1 MDGCD
6 GAVPGLT
13 PVVSLC
19 EPGSGERSTRKAQL
33 APIIPNL
40 TDCPQRGEDGA
51 SKSNPA
57 VRRTQLRFN
66 GPSGYISEVVHRV
79 LESSDGGLGLGV

>member
-6 GAVPGLT
+6 GAVPDLT
-13 PVVSLC
+13 PIVSLR
-19 EPGSGERSTRKAQL
+19 EPDSGERSTSKVQL

-40 TDCPQRGEDGA
+40 TDCPERGEDGA
-51 SKSNPA
+51 GKSNPA
-57 VRRTQLRFN
+57 VRRTQLRLN
-66 GPSGYISEVVHRV
+66 GPSGYISKVVHRV